1 MHKLMEVVCNE
12 LEDLERKVAK
22 EGNISRTDLDD
33 ALKLAKLKK
42 TILEADMLSEESEYS
57 NAMNGGYSRRG
68 GYAMRGSYADGRSY
82 MDGSYA
88 DGGYSSDGNYV
99 RPDGSYRREIVDSS
113 YARGRGAGAK
123 RDSMGRYSRSSD
135 QTIQEVRM
143 LLNRTDDEQARQEL
157 SKLVDRLESM

>member
-1 MHKLMEVVCNE
+1 MHDLYRLKENLVKE
-12 LEDLERKVAK
+12 LEELGKQDLSKSSLDTVDKLAHAAKNVAK
-22 EGNISRTDLDD
+22 VIECC
-33 ALKLAKLKK
+33 
-42 TILEADMLSEESEYS
+42 EEEEYS
-57 NAMNGGYSRRG
+57 MAMGGGGYSRRG
-68 GYAMRGSYADGRSY
+68 GNSMRGSYADGRSY

>member
-22 EGNISRTDLDD
+22 EGKLSRTDFED
-33 ALKLAKLKK
+33 AKNLTEVKKNILK
-42 TILEADMLSEESEYS
+42 IEMLSGDSEYS
-57 NAMNGGYSRRG
+57 NAMGGYSRRG
-68 GYAMRGSYADGRSY
+68 GYSMRGSYADGRSY

-143 LLNRTDDEQARQEL
+143 LLNRTTDEQARQEL